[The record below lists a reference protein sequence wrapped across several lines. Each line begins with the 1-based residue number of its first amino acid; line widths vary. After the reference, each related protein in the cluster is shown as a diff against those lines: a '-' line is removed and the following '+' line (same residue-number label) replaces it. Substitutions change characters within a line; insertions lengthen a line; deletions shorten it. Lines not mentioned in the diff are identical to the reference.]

1 MSCRSISATKL
12 QTYHR
17 CPKSYWFR
25 YEVGVKSA
33 AFFNSAALGTAL
45 HQALADIY
53 SDWHYLE
60 PIPALDWI
68 HDCWEQN
75 TSGLSPAQVEEGGK
89 ILENYYEK
97 FIASEVAI
105 HRPLAVEGKIQGTL
119 RVENLEFTITGRFDR
134 LDYTES
140 GLELI
145 DYKSTKEI
153 KLPHPAEIDLQM
165 GLYYL
170 ALEQHY
176 CQGLQKLSLLYLRQG
191 KKIDFDAS
199 TQQKQRVKEA
209 IAHIAL
215 QLRKDDE
222 WEPTPGEHCNNC
234 AYSRYCHA
242 VSDHPEPVPEATRAT
257 TGLQLALNV

>member
-1 MSCRSISATKL
+1 MGCRQISATKL

-25 YEVGVKSA
+25 YETGLKSP

-53 SDWHYLE
+53 SNWHYLE
-60 PIPALDWI
+60 PIPGLDWI
-68 HDCWEQN
+68 NECWEQN
-75 TSGLSPAQVEEGGK
+75 LDGLSPAQAEEGRG
-89 ILENYYEK
+89 ILENYYHK
-97 FIASEVAI
+97 FIASEIALQ
-105 HRPLAVEGKIQGTL
+105 RPLAVEGRIQGIL
-119 RVENLEFTITGRFDR
+119 RIKNLEFIITGRFDR

-140 GLELI
+140 GIELI

-176 CQGLQKLSLLYLRQG
+176 QHGLQKLSLVYLRQQ

-199 TQQKQRVKEA
+199 PEQKQRVKEA
-209 IAHIAL
+209 IAQIAI
-215 QLRKDDE
+215 QLRTDNE
-222 WEPTPGEHCNNC
+222 WEPTPGEHCYNC

-242 VSDHPEPVPEATRAT
+242 VSDRPLALPETVRT
-257 TGLQLALNV
+257 TTDLQLALNL